1 MNRTA
6 FTLLLALAALAVID
20 ARPGVAETHRPW
32 CADYGGSSN
41 CGFSS
46 YEQCKMTASG
56 TNTWCVQNQW
66 HLKRRYG

>member
-6 FTLLLALAALAVID
+6 FTLLAFAVLAVID
-20 ARPGVAETHRPW
+20 ARLGVAETYRPW

-46 YEQCKMTASG
+46 YE
-56 TNTWCVQNQW
+56 
-66 HLKRRYG
+66 